1 MVFELKTWTLSFR
14 DRLEKQ
20 HVRRCHLCNF
30 PPCTFRFAS
39 NVGFSPFQ
47 FGYQQAGGARD
58 DHWTGTNEDASD
70 SSVISRGDA
79 LLTYLPI

>member
-39 NVGFSPFQ
+39 NVGFLLFNLDINKQGVP
-47 FGYQQAGGARD
+47 GMI
-58 DHWTGTNEDASD
+58 TGLAPTKTP
-70 SSVISRGDA
+70 VIH
-79 LLTYLPI
+79 L

>member
-1 MVFELKTWTLSFR
+1 MFDAAIYAILHRALSVSHPMF
-14 DRLEKQ
+14 
-20 HVRRCHLCNF
+20 
-30 PPCTFRFAS
+30 
-39 NVGFSPFQ
+39 GFLLFN